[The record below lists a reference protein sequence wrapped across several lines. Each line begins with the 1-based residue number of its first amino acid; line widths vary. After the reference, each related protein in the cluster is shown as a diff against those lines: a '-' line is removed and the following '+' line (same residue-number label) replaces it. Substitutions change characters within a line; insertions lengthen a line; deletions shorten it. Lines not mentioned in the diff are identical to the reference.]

1 MFYGK
6 AKRVQKNRSRQK
18 DTSWDAVAG
27 WYDGMVGGSGSR
39 YHRFVA
45 LPTTLALLEPQP
57 GERILDLGAG
67 QGVLAPSVRKAGATY
82 TGVDLSPRL
91 VKHARRRHGERG
103 TFLVGDVR
111 RLEAL
116 RGLEAGSFDAGV
128 FLLSLQDMDPLD
140 EVIASASW
148 ALKPKARLVLFM
160 LHPCFRVPRGS
171 GWGED
176 EKRKLHY
183 RRVDRYLSAL
193 AVPMKAHKGG
203 STRSFHRPLQS
214 YVKALGREGF
224 TVDRLMELPD
234 DPRAR
239 AREDVNTD
247 IPLFLALRAVR

>member
-1 MFYGK
+1 M
-6 AKRVQKNRSRQK
+6 AS
-18 DTSWDAVAG
+18 

-45 LPTTLALLEPQP
+45 LPATLGLLEPQA

-67 QGVLAPSVRKAGATY
+67 QGVLAPSISKAGATY

-91 VKHARRRHGERG
+91 VKQARRRHDERG
-103 TFLVGDVR
+103 TFLVGDAR
-111 RLEAL
+111 RLEGL
-116 RGLEAGSFDAGV
+116 RGLKAESFDAGV

-140 EVIASASW
+140 EVIASAGW

-160 LHPCFRVPRGS
+160 VHPCFRVPRGS
-171 GWGED
+171 GWGFD
-176 EKRKLHY
+176 EARKLRY
-183 RRVDRYLSAL
+183 RRVDRYLTPA

-214 YVKALGREGF
+214 YVEALTKEGF
-224 TVDRLMELPD
+224 TVDRLLELPD

-239 AREDVNTD
+239 KQEDANPD